1 MPARSRVALI
11 GSRRVAYETQGDP
24 DGTPL
29 LVLRGAWGGPAST
42 LWPGPRLRWQA
53 PLDGIRLILYDRRN
67 SGGSAYSD
75 DPISLADLAKDA
87 IDLLDYLDITKTIII
102 ATSAGGPIALRIAL
116 NYPDCV
122 ERLALLSTGAALMH
136 PDPPFLQKPHSAFVA
151 DRLATVRQRLAML
164 NIATIEG
171 AAAAIASTE
180 SEWRNPPAP
189 QMPDPESGQYRAHR
203 ATALAKISNE
213 ELTNLAAGAIRN
225 MQAQAHQDLTPEL
238 RNLKP
243 PTWIIHAQDD
253 TTVPHEYA
261 QALADA
267 IPQAQLTTLPSA
279 AHALIDDPEIQ
290 HALTR
295 WALSTATAPP
305 SG

>member
-1 MPARSRVALI
+1 MPASSRVALI
-11 GSRRVAYETQGDP
+11 GGRRVAYETQGDP
-24 DGTPL
+24 DGAPL
-29 LVLRGAWGGPAST
+29 LVLRGAWGGPSST
-42 LWPGPRLRWQA
+42 LWSGPRLRWQV

-75 DPISLADLAKDA
+75 DPISLVDLAGDA
-87 IDLLDYLDITKTIII
+87 IDLLDYLHIPKTTIV

-116 NYPDCV
+116 DHPDHV
-122 ERLALLSTGAALMH
+122 KRLALLSTGAALMH
-136 PDPPFLQKPHSAFVA
+136 PDPPFLQKPYSAFVE

-164 NIATIEG
+164 DIAATAG
-171 AAAAIASTE
+171 WPAAVAATE

-189 QMPDPESGQYRAHR
+189 PTPDPESEQYRANR
-203 ATALAKISNE
+203 AATLAKISNE
-213 ELTNLAAGAIRN
+213 ELIHLAAGAMRN

-238 RNLKP
+238 SHLKCP
-243 PTWIIHAQDD
+243 ARIIHAQDD

-261 QALADA
+261 QALSTA
-267 IPQAQLTTLPSA
+267 IPKAKLTTLPSA
-279 AHALIDDPEIQ
+279 THALIDTPEIQ

-295 WALSTATAPP
+295 WILATGTASP